1 MRTLGVDPGS
11 LITGYGVVESDGSRL
26 ILVAQGRVMLKRT
39 DPFSVRLKQIYDA
52 LSSVISRY
60 QPQEVAVEALFFA
73 RNVES
78 ALKLG
83 QARGAAILSAAN
95 AGLEVYEYAA
105 REVKKNVCGYGGA
118 DKSQVQHMVRIL
130 LGHRGAL
137 EENASD
143 ALAIAICHLT
153 ISRSPLCATSRS
165 F

>member
-1 MRTLGVDPGS
+1 MRALGVDPGS
-11 LITGYGVVESDGSRL
+11 LVTGYGVVETDGSRL
-26 ILVAQGRVMLKRT
+26 ILVAQGRVVLKRS
-39 DPFSVRLKQIYDA
+39 DPFSARLTKIYDEVCM
-52 LSSVISRY
+52 VISRY
-60 QPQEVAVEALFFA
+60 QPQEAAVEALFFA
-73 RNVES
+73 KNVDS

-118 DKSQVQHMVRIL
+118 DKDQVQHMVRTL
-130 LGHRGAL
+130 LNHRGVL
-137 EENASD
+137 EENVSD

-153 ISRSPLCATSRS
+153 ISQSPLCVRSRS